1 MVLKMKKLSIIIPVY
16 NTSRYLRKCL
26 DSIVCQNI
34 DNNLY
39 EVIVVN
45 DGSPD
50 EAQDIIDE
58 YINKYPHLLAI
69 KQQNQGLSVARNN
82 GLKAATGLY
91 VWFVDSDDWL
101 FDGSLLLLLKNL
113 ESSYDL
119 YASILE

>member
-1 MVLKMKKLSIIIPVY
+1 MKKLSIIIPVY

-50 EAQDIIDE
+50 DDDSAVSV
-58 YINKYPHLLAI
+58 P
-69 KQQNQGLSVARNN
+69 SVA
-82 GLKAATGLY
+82 
-91 VWFVDSDDWL
+91 V
-101 FDGSLLLLLKNL
+101 
-113 ESSYDL
+113 
-119 YASILE
+119 

>member
-119 YASILE
+119 YASIL

>member
-101 FDGSLLLLLKNL
+101 FDGSLLLLLKN
-113 ESSYDL
+113 
-119 YASILE
+119 